1 MRLLIAG
8 IGNIFRGDDA
18 FGCEVARILA
28 ERPLPEG
35 VVVRDFGT
43 RGFDLACALLDGYDG
58 AILLD
63 AAARGHPP
71 GTLYVIEPER
81 AGAPAPV
88 DPHGLTP
95 EHVLRLVES
104 LGGEPPWLRVIGC
117 EPAVLGDDVD
127 GAMGLSEPVQAVV
140 GEASRMAEDLATEFL
155 NTGRVRE
162 SPSEALP

>member
-18 FGCEVARILA
+18 FGCAVARLLA
-28 ERPLPEG
+28 DRALPEG

-63 AAARGHPP
+63 AAPRGRFP
-71 GTLYVIEPER
+71 GTLYLIEPGR
-81 AGAPAPV
+81 AEAHAAV

-95 EHVLRLVES
+95 EHVLRLVAA
-104 LGGEPPWLRVIGC
+104 LGGEPPWVRVIAC
-117 EPAVLGDDVD
+117 EPGSLGDDD
-127 GAMGLSEPVQAVV
+127 AAGLSEPVRAAVA
-140 GEASRMAEDLATEFL
+140 EAARMAEDLARAFL
-155 NTGRVRE
+155 ASGFPSTGAA
-162 SPSEALP
+162 SG

>member
-18 FGCEVARILA
+18 FGCEVARVLA
-28 ERPLPEG
+28 SRSLPEG
-35 VVVRDFGT
+35 VLVRDFGT

-63 AAARGHPP
+63 AAARGRLP
-71 GTLYVIEPER
+71 GTLYLIEPER
-81 AGAPAPV
+81 AEPQAAV

-95 EHVLRLVES
+95 EHVLRLVAA

-117 EPAVLGDDVD
+117 EPASLGDEDD
-127 GAMGLSEPVQAVV
+127 GAMGLSAPVQAAVA
-140 GEASRMAEDLATEFL
+140 EAVRMAEELANDFL
-155 NTGRVRE
+155 NCRQAR
-162 SPSEALP
+162 